1 MEGDHPDRPADE
13 SPPARAEAFAARAEK
28 AEEAL
33 RASEERY
40 RLLVENQTDL
50 VVKVDVEGRFLFVSP
65 SYCRTF
71 GKTEQELLGST
82 FMPLVHEEDREAAV
96 RAMAALFRPPHACH
110 VEQRAMTVHGWRWF
124 AWADTAVL
132 DREGKVIAVV
142 GVGRDVTD
150 RREVEERL
158 RQSEKLEALG
168 RLAGGVAHDFN
179 NQLTGILGGAEVLA
193 EALTGDAALL
203 SVVDGI
209 RDAALRSA
217 RLTRRLL
224 SFARKEASRAVLVD
238 VHRTVEEVVAL
249 LARSVDKRIAVRCA
263 LDAPSAEVRGDPAR
277 LHAALL
283 NLALNACDAMPDGGT
298 LSVETRLVSLDEV
311 RCAALPFEVR
321 PGPHLELRVVD
332 TGVGI
337 STEARARLFEPFFT
351 TKAPGK
357 GSGLGLA
364 EVYGTVQTH
373 RGAVVV
379 HSAPGEGTAVTLWLP
394 VAEGQPAAGGER
406 DARHPARPLRVLVVD
421 DEPNVRTTLC
431 VLLRAHGHSAV
442 ECDGG
447 HAGVARYAEDWRG
460 IDVVILD
467 MMMPDLRGEEVLAR
481 LRAVNPQV
489 AVIVSSGFS
498 VPAEPGARSPAGRVH
513 FLQKPYTFEELAAAL
528 AAASA
533 GAEAR

>member
-40 RLLVENQTDL
+40 RLLVEL
-50 VVKVDVEGRFLFVSP
+50 
-65 SYCRTF
+65 
-71 GKTEQELLGST
+71 
-82 FMPLVHEEDREAAV
+82 AA
-96 RAMAALFRPPHACH
+96 
-110 VEQRAMTVHGWRWF
+110 
-124 AWADTAVL
+124 
-132 DREGKVIAVV
+132 I
-142 GVGRDVTD
+142 
-150 RREVEERL
+150 
-158 RQSEKLEALG
+158 G

-193 EALTGDAALL
+193 EALAGDAALL

-217 RLTRRLL
+217 RLTRRL

-249 LARSVDKRIAVRCA
+249 LARSVDERIAVRCA

-298 LSVETRLVSLDEV
+298 LSVETRLVRLDEV
-311 RCAALPFEVR
+311 RCAALPFDVR
-321 PGPHLELRVVD
+321 PGPHLEIRVVD
-332 TGVGI
+332 TGVGF

-394 VAEGQPAAGGER
+394 IAPAAEGER
-406 DARHPARPLRVLVVD
+406 GARHPARPLRVLVVD

-481 LRAVNPQV
+481 LRAVNPRV

-513 FLQKPYTFEELAAAL
+513 FLQKPYTFEELAAVL

-533 GAEAR
+533 GEEAR